1 MRINNY
7 SQQLN
12 STKFQRSQNGI
23 NKGKQYNNIAFKANL
38 PKVVMDKTTDVL
50 AYGFGKLA
58 ALKPMQ
64 SLVNWLKNKNY
75 QEHLAAFIGCTLSG
89 FYMLDTA
96 RSKTIEKDQ
105 KMPLI
110 MNQGVVC
117 ALSTAGGY
125 TVNHYLNKKLNGLT
139 ETFHISQIPDKAL
152 QEEFIK
158 CKEDY
163 SYINTFKEKAQSNP
177 EWKAIFKDVDTKFEF
192 NNEVKNYIKEE
203 LKRNPSDSEAKEFL
217 EKIKSVK
224 PTANKD
230 KADIIKEL
238 FMQSKE
244 KSESLKIAHNRIMMN
259 NAISNLAK
267 TLKAQGKPYL
277 TNMMNGFKT
286 AKALMVFALLYRFVG
301 PVFATPIANKFSE
314 KIENKK
320 KLNKAA

>member
-7 SQQLN
+7 SSQLN
-12 STKFQRSQNGI
+12 TQKFQNSYQSSNV
-23 NKGKQYNNIAFKANL
+23 AFKANL
-38 PKVVMDKTTDVL
+38 PKSVMDKSTDVL

-58 ALKPMQ
+58 SLKPTQ
-64 SLVNWLKNKNY
+64 NLINWLKNKNY
-75 QEHLAAFIGCTLSG
+75 QEHLAAFVGCTLSG

-110 MNQGVVC
+110 INQGVVC

-125 TVNHYLNKKLNGLT
+125 TVNRYLNKKLSGLT
-139 ETFHISQIPDKAL
+139 ETFHISQIQDENL
-152 QEEFIK
+152 QKEFIK

-177 EWKAIFKDVDTKFEF
+177 KWNQIFKDIETKFEF

-203 LKRNPSDSEAKEFL
+203 LKRNSSDSVAKEFL
-217 EKIKSVK
+217 EAIKSVK
-224 PTANKD
+224 PTAQKD
-230 KADIIKEL
+230 KADIIKEMFL
-238 FMQSKE
+238 NTKEQSK
-244 KSESLKIAHNRIMMN
+244 SLKTAHNRIMMN

-267 TLKAQGKPYL
+267 ILKNEGKPYL

-301 PVFATPIANKFSE
+301 PVFATPVANIFSE
-314 KIENKK
+314 KIEIKK